1 MIENS
6 IESLLNKSANSFKE
20 AELFGYASTKKTLA
34 ETIQLLK
41 STIGVD
47 ARSAVAAYGMLLSA
61 NTCKEGS
68 SREDALNTLDQLSLT
83 KMLLDQAACHS
94 SPVIN
99 VTSDILFAAQ
109 NFAEEAT
116 IPCTEWPLVTEIAEV
131 VLAKCMNYTK
141 VREWKLHV
149 YNEAGVVVD
158 TYIAD

>member
-1 MIENS
+1 MSENP
-6 IESLLNKSANSFKE
+6 IESLLNKSATSFKGS
-20 AELFGYASTKKTLA
+20 ELFGYASTKKTLA

-41 STIGVD
+41 STIGID
-47 ARSAVAAYGMLLSA
+47 SSSAAAAYGMLLSI

-68 SREDALNTLDQLSLT
+68 YREDALNALDQLSLT
-83 KMLLDQAACHS
+83 KMLLDRAACHL

-116 IPCTEWPLVTEIAEV
+116 IPCTEWPSVTEIAEV
-131 VLAKCMNYTK
+131 VLTKCMNYAK
-141 VREWKLHV
+141 VREWKLYM
-149 YNEAGVVVD
+149 YNETGVVIG